1 MPTRHSF
8 DLATLEN
15 GIRVWHAPSKCGV
28 LYLEFTV
35 LVGFQNEVEDGLLEF
50 CHANEHMAAKWTS
63 RKFPNA
69 AANTEFF
76 TQNSIETNA
85 FTTVDMTGY
94 HMRGLCEFAKPMID
108 RFCATFAEPAYD
120 HRVFDAEMAAVQNE
134 LGNIVN
140 GEWHTLDE
148 AIAGVLYAGT
158 PLAAGERAKI
168 ANVQRLRDGGETGMQ
183 MLLGWRNTSYHP
195 GLCSVSVFGD
205 CPAYLLDTL
214 KKRLSTI
221 KGAVRE
227 LPCISNDSRVLSRQR
242 DVLAADARYDSFHR
256 IVFMFPLEFSTFEY
270 EPRAA
275 VECLS
280 YVLSSGLGSRLY
292 RELRTKRK
300 LVYSVGSAP
309 QLFVCAKMKSY
320 FCIDTKFQVTDGDV
334 AAQRRKVKDG
344 VFVVLRAL
352 GRGGV
357 TDEEMGQWKI
367 ANRTAK
373 LFARGEAGSAR
384 GAHPD
389 PNAFFDTCDYAQ
401 RQLCFLHMFRPDYFS
416 CSKASHL
423 PTGVVSKLEYLEMRQ
438 RVTKAQCRQMAHTLE
453 PSKAL
458 VFASDRVGNRA
469 ANK

>member
-1 MPTRHSF
+1 
-8 DLATLEN
+8 
-15 GIRVWHAPSKCGV
+15 
-28 LYLEFTV
+28 
-35 LVGFQNEVEDGLLEF
+35 
-50 CHANEHMAAKWTS
+50 
-63 RKFPNA
+63 
-69 AANTEFF
+69 
-76 TQNSIETNA
+76 
-85 FTTVDMTGY
+85 MTGY

-344 VFVVLRAL
+344 CLC
-352 GRGGV
+352 G
-357 TDEEMGQWKI
+357 
-367 ANRTAK
+367 
-373 LFARGEAGSAR
+373 FARARARRRHRRGDGPVENRQSHGKAVRPRRSGQRLAGRTLTPTPSSTRATTRSGSCASCTCFGRTTSAAAR
-384 GAHPD
+384 PA
-389 PNAFFDTCDYAQ
+389 TC
-401 RQLCFLHMFRPDYFS
+401 RPAWS
-416 CSKASHL
+416 ASL
-423 PTGVVSKLEYLEMRQ
+423 STWR
-438 RVTKAQCRQMAHTLE
+438 
-453 PSKAL
+453 
-458 VFASDRVGNRA
+458 
-469 ANK
+469 